1 MDNSLSIVTPSPLGP
16 IWLAATERGL
26 CALEFGATL
35 NHLAGHLKRHA
46 IAPPAPGETPRL
58 QEAAAQLAAYFDRRL
73 RAFDLPLDLR
83 GTPFQRAV
91 WDELLH
97 ISYGQNLTY
106 GEIALEVASPNAAQ
120 AVGRAVGA
128 NPVSII
134 VPCHRVLGHNGD
146 LTGYAFGLDRK
157 SALLQLEQNGLQLRM
172 ASGELGVAS

>member
-1 MDNSLSIVTPSPLGP
+1 MDISHCLTTPSPLGP
-16 IWLAATERGL
+16 LWIAATDRGL

-35 NHLAGHLKRHA
+35 NHLAGHLARHA
-46 IAPPAPGETPRL
+46 IAPPTPSETPL
-58 QEAAAQLAAYFDRRL
+58 LTEAAAQLAAYFDRRL

-91 WDELLH
+91 WDELRH
-97 ISYGQNLTY
+97 IPYGQTLTY
-106 GEIALEVASPNAAQ
+106 GEIALEVASPRGAQ

-134 VPCHRVLGHNGD
+134 VPCHRVLGHDGD

-172 ASGELGVAS
+172 GSEE

>member
-1 MDNSLSIVTPSPLGP
+1 MDISHCLTTPSPLGAL
-16 IWLAATERGL
+16 WLAATDSGL

-46 IAPPAPGETPRL
+46 IAPPTPGETPLL

-73 RAFDLPLDLR
+73 CAFDLPLDLR

-91 WDELLH
+91 WDELRH
-97 ISYGQNLTY
+97 IPYGHTLTY
-106 GEIALEVASPNAAQ
+106 GEIALEVASPRGAQ
-120 AVGRAVGA
+120 AVGRAIGA

-134 VPCHRVLGHNGD
+134 VPCHRVLGHDGS
-146 LTGYAFGLDRK
+146 LTGYAFGLDIK

-172 ASGELGVAS
+172 AS